1 MSSRELCVHEKEY
14 IKRTI
19 YNQSYCSKCG
29 ILIIN
34 KASLETKKFIKPNKF
49 SYKTTLDPLSH
60 TINLKKN
67 CFKKKPINYT
77 NYYEKNRRKG
87 ILFLKNLCNSYNT
100 NDNVFFIS
108 LSYLDRI
115 MNDIEFLERLDF
127 QLYIIVSFILGEKF
141 IEKDAFPFDY
151 NNFISYEGDYEYESE
166 EIQEAEI
173 EILQK
178 LNYDINDITSFEVLL
193 NFLYCGFIFENEI
206 NDYNN
211 FISFENDY
219 EYESEEIQEA
229 EIEILQ
235 KLNYDICDI
244 TSFEVL
250 LHFLYCGFIF
260 ENEINDYN
268 KVSQMYNFT
277 LRMLTKLILSD
288 IHLKFD
294 SYSIAFSIIHLCR
307 KYFELPSENMMYL
320 KFIYM
325 IHLKEY
331 KSCMNYIINYFI
343 GSDYEYEFISVK
355 DIKSYKKIEN
365 KENKNDIDKNIEN
378 DDNKSFLSQN
388 SSIIV

>member
-1 MSSRELCVHEKEY
+1 MSFQNTCNHEKSN
-14 IKRTI
+14 IKSTI
-19 YNQSYCSKCG
+19 YNQSYCSNCG
-29 ILIIN
+29 ILII
-34 KASLETKKFIKPNKF
+34 KKTQNELGNFIKPLKF
-49 SYKTTLDPLSH
+49 SNKTILDPLIH
-60 TINLKKN
+60 LINLKKN
-67 CFKKKPINYT
+67 SFNKEKTINIT
-77 NYYEKNRRKG
+77 NYYK
-87 ILFLKNLCNSYNT
+87 T

-115 MNDIEFLERLDF
+115 MSKINFLERLDF
-127 QLYIIVSFILGEKF
+127 QMYIIASFILGEKL
-141 IEKDAFPFDY
+141 IEKDAFPF
-151 NNFISYEGDYEYESE
+151 
-166 EIQEAEI
+166 
-173 EILQK
+173 
-178 LNYDINDITSFEVLL
+178 
-193 NFLYCGFIFENEI
+193 
-206 NDYNN
+206 DYNN

-235 KLNYDICDI
+235 ELNYDICDI

-250 LHFLYCGFIF
+250 LHILYCGFIF

-331 KSCMNYIINYFI
+331 KNCMNYIINYFI

-388 SSIIV
+388 SSIRI

>member
-1 MSSRELCVHEKEY
+1 MSFQNTCNHEKSN
-14 IKRTI
+14 IKSTI
-19 YNQSYCSKCG
+19 YNQSYCSNCG
-29 ILIIN
+29 ILII
-34 KASLETKKFIKPNKF
+34 KKTQNELGNFIKPLKF
-49 SYKTTLDPLSH
+49 SNKTILDPLIH
-60 TINLKKN
+60 LINLKKN
-67 CFKKKPINYT
+67 SFNKEKTINIA
-77 NYYEKNRRKG
+77 NYYKTNRING
-87 ILFLKNLCNSYNT
+87 IQFLKKLCNTYKT

-115 MNDIEFLERLDF
+115 MSKIEFLERLDF
-127 QLYIIVSFILGEKF
+127 QMYIIASFILGEKL
-141 IEKDAFPFDY
+141 IEKDAFPF
-151 NNFISYEGDYEYESE
+151 
-166 EIQEAEI
+166 
-173 EILQK
+173 
-178 LNYDINDITSFEVLL
+178 
-193 NFLYCGFIFENEI
+193 
-206 NDYNN
+206 DYNN

-235 KLNYDICDI
+235 ELNYDICDI

-250 LHFLYCGFIF
+250 LHILYCGFIF

-331 KSCMNYIINYFI
+331 KNCMNYIINYFI

-355 DIKSYKKIEN
+355 DIKIYRNIEN
-365 KENKNDIDKNIEN
+365 KENKIDIEN
-378 DDNKSFLSQN
+378 DDNKSILSQN
-388 SSIIV
+388 SSIII

>member
-206 NDYNN
+206 NDYN
-211 FISFENDY
+211 
-219 EYESEEIQEA
+219 
-229 EIEILQ
+229 
-235 KLNYDICDI
+235 K
-244 TSFEVL
+244 
-250 LHFLYCGFIF
+250 
-260 ENEINDYN
+260 IN
-268 KVSQMYNFT
+268 QIYNFT
-277 LRMLTKLILSD
+277 LRMITKLILTD
-288 IHLKFD
+288 IHLKFN

-320 KFIYM
+320 KYIYM
-325 IHLKEY
+325 IHLKDY
-331 KSCMNYIINYFI
+331 KNCMNYILNYFI
-343 GSDYEYEFISVK
+343 GSDFEYEFVSVK
-355 DIKSYKKIEN
+355 DIKHYRKNEN
-365 KENKNDIDKNIEN
+365 KENEN
-378 DDNKSFLSQN
+378 EIIVDDNKSIVSLN
-388 SSIIV
+388 SNNFRV

>member
-1 MSSRELCVHEKEY
+1 MSFKNTCNHEKSN
-14 IKRTI
+14 IKSTI
-19 YNQSYCSKCG
+19 YNQSYCSNCG
-29 ILIIN
+29 ILII
-34 KASLETKKFIKPNKF
+34 KKSQKVLGNFIKPIKF
-49 SYKTTLDPLSH
+49 INKTTLDPLIH
-60 TINLKKN
+60 LINLKKN
-67 CFKKKPINYT
+67 SFKNDKTINVT
-77 NYYEKNRRKG
+77 NYYKNNRING
-87 ILFLKNLCNSYNT
+87 IQFLKKLCTSYKT

-115 MNDIEFLERLDF
+115 ISKIEFLERLDF
-127 QLYIIVSFILGEKF
+127 QMYIIASFILGEKL
-141 IEKDAFPFDY
+141 IEKDAFPF
-151 NNFISYEGDYEYESE
+151 
-166 EIQEAEI
+166 
-173 EILQK
+173 
-178 LNYDINDITSFEVLL
+178 
-193 NFLYCGFIFENEI
+193 
-206 NDYNN
+206 DYNN

-244 TSFEVL
+244 TSFEIL

-268 KVSQMYNFT
+268 KVTQMYNFT

-288 IHLKFD
+288 INLKFD

-343 GSDYEYEFISVK
+343 ESDYEYEFISVK
-355 DIKSYKKIEN
+355 DIKIYRKIEN
-365 KENKNDIDKNIEN
+365 KENKNDIEN

-388 SSIIV
+388 SNIRI

>member
-1 MSSRELCVHEKEY
+1 MSFRNTCNHDKSY
-14 IKRTI
+14 IKNTI
-19 YNQSYCSKCG
+19 YNQSYCSNCG
-29 ILIIN
+29 ILIIQKSQKELGN
-34 KASLETKKFIKPNKF
+34 FTKPNKF
-49 SYKTTLDPLSH
+49 IYKTTSDPLIH
-60 TINLKKN
+60 LINLKKN
-67 CFKKKPINYT
+67 SIQKEKSIKIT
-77 NYYEKNRRKG
+77 NYYKNNRING
-87 ILFLKNLCNSYNT
+87 IEFLKKLCSSYNT

-115 MNDIEFLERLDF
+115 MSKIEFLERLDF
-127 QLYIIVSFILGEKF
+127 QMYIIASFILGEKL
-141 IEKDAFPFDY
+141 IEKDSFPF
-151 NNFISYEGDYEYESE
+151 
-166 EIQEAEI
+166 
-173 EILQK
+173 
-178 LNYDINDITSFEVLL
+178 
-193 NFLYCGFIFENEI
+193 
-206 NDYNN
+206 DYNN

-260 ENEINDYN
+260 ENEINDIN
-268 KVSQMYNFT
+268 KVNQMYNFT
-277 LRMLTKLILSD
+277 LRLLTKLILSD
-288 IHLKFD
+288 IHLIFN